1 MSENRSK
8 AAGSSFV
15 IDMTK
20 GNSMQLILKFT
31 LPLLVGNL
39 FQQVY
44 NVVDSIVVGRH
55 LGANALGGVGSV
67 GLVNFMFFSLCSG
80 MASGIGVVISGYFG
94 AKKEDEVKKAIA
106 NALYVILA
114 AGILMSVLSLIFA
127 RGILTLMNTPE
138 ENFSYAYTY
147 MRIMCGFTFVVAIYN
162 GISAILRALG
172 DSKTPLIFLVVASV
186 INVILDILLVIVL
199 DCGVAGAAYATV
211 FSQFVSGIG
220 SILFA
225 VKKNP
230 YFMLKKEHFKFDK
243 QILQKDFRIG
253 IPMSIQT
260 AMISISCVL
269 LQTLINGYGATVMAA
284 YTATGK
290 VESVIFQPYSSL
302 GIAMSTF
309 AGQNVGAKDYKR
321 IKKAIMQA
329 MGITLAFSLI
339 LFVVIL
345 LFRENIIAAF
355 VVEKDV
361 IEIGSKALIIS
372 GSMYFALGTIYTL
385 RGVLNGMGDVFFSML
400 NGILEVGGRIFFA
413 VVLMY
418 VFKLGF
424 WGVWYT
430 NVLTWVVIASSAAVR
445 LVFFF
450 RKKERAQS

>member
-1 MSENRSK
+1 MSESRSK

-114 AGILMSVLSLIFA
+114 AGILMSVLSLVFA

-199 DCGVAGAAYATV
+199 DDCIQPVCVRNRFDSFCSKEESLFYA
-211 FSQFVSGIG
+211 
-220 SILFA
+220 
-225 VKKNP
+225 
-230 YFMLKKEHFKFDK
+230 E
-243 QILQKDFRIG
+243 
-253 IPMSIQT
+253 
-260 AMISISCVL
+260 
-269 LQTLINGYGATVMAA
+269 
-284 YTATGK
+284 
-290 VESVIFQPYSSL
+290 
-302 GIAMSTF
+302 
-309 AGQNVGAKDYKR
+309 KR
-321 IKKAIMQA
+321 
-329 MGITLAFSLI
+329 AF
-339 LFVVIL
+339 
-345 LFRENIIAAF
+345 
-355 VVEKDV
+355 
-361 IEIGSKALIIS
+361 
-372 GSMYFALGTIYTL
+372 
-385 RGVLNGMGDVFFSML
+385 
-400 NGILEVGGRIFFA
+400 
-413 VVLMY
+413 
-418 VFKLGF
+418 
-424 WGVWYT
+424 
-430 NVLTWVVIASSAAVR
+430 
-445 LVFFF
+445 
-450 RKKERAQS
+450 